1 MLHDTLLVEEKL
13 PLKAIASS
21 DEQEVDYTMEI
32 LNGWKK
38 KRARLKIRLHLFM
51 LALKN
56 YRSVNKAYKVLQQ
69 LYTFKNTLLGGSDTK
84 IVQVNGKYYHDIYAP
99 GFPCGAFNDYIEA
112 EFNRIVPI
120 TKKTNP
126 LTFIFFAITKKCP
139 LQCEHCFEWDNLNKK
154 ESLTLHD
161 LKAVT
166 KKFQEDGL
174 AQIHFSG
181 GEPMVRIKDLVELV
195 DSADKKSEF
204 YVLTSGYNFTE
215 ANAKALKNA
224 GVTGVVISLDH
235 FDAEKHNAFRG
246 FKDCYNDVL
255 KAIKNA
261 QQQNFVVAVSICVTK
276 SFITWQNLLKYAE
289 LVRSLKVPFIQ
300 LLEPKAVGHYKGKD
314 VFLDE
319 THLSILEK
327 FYKTLNFGPAYKDY
341 PVIIYHG
348 YHQRRVGCL
357 SGGDR
362 NLYIDSD
369 GYVNA
374 CPFCHTKN
382 FNIKDALANKTDIQA
397 SVKASGCQS
406 Y

>member
-1 MLHDTLLVEEKL
+1 MLNNTLLVEEET
-13 PLKAIASS
+13 PAKAIAFT
-21 DEQEVDYTMEI
+21 DEQAVDYKMEI

-38 KRARLKIRLHLFM
+38 KRARLIIRLHLFK
-51 LALKN
+51 LALRN
-56 YRSVNKAYKVLQQ
+56 YRSVSKAYKVLQQ

-99 GFPCGAFNDYIEA
+99 GFPSKAFDDYIEA
-112 EFNRIVPI
+112 EFTRILPI
-120 TKKTNP
+120 AKKTNP

-139 LQCEHCFEWDNLNKK
+139 LQCEHCFEWDNLNKR

-166 KKFQEDGL
+166 KKFQDDGL
-174 AQIHFSG
+174 AQIHLSG

-195 DSADKKSEF
+195 NTADKKSEF
-204 YVLTSGYNFTE
+204 YVLTSGYNFTTV
-215 ANAKALKNA
+215 NAKALKNA

-246 FKDCYNDVL
+246 FKNCYADVF
-255 KAIKNA
+255 KAIKHA
-261 QQQNFVVAVSICVTK
+261 QQQNLMVAVTICVTK
-276 SFITWQNLLKYAE
+276 SFITWENLLKYAD
-289 LVRSLKVPFIQ
+289 LIKSLHVPFIQ

-319 THLSILEK
+319 AHLLLLEK
-327 FYKTLNFGPAYKDY
+327 FYQTLNFNPVYKDY

-374 CPFCHTKN
+374 CPFCQTKN
-382 FNIKDALANKTDIQA
+382 FNIKDALADKTDVQA
-397 SVKASGCQS
+397 LVKARGCQA

>member
-1 MLHDTLLVEEKL
+1 M
-13 PLKAIASS
+13 
-21 DEQEVDYTMEI
+21 
-32 LNGWKK
+32 
-38 KRARLKIRLHLFM
+38 
-51 LALKN
+51 
-56 YRSVNKAYKVLQQ
+56 
-69 LYTFKNTLLGGSDTK
+69 
-84 IVQVNGKYYHDIYAP
+84 
-99 GFPCGAFNDYIEA
+99 
-112 EFNRIVPI
+112 
-120 TKKTNP
+120 
-126 LTFIFFAITKKCP
+126 
-139 LQCEHCFEWDNLNKK
+139 
-154 ESLTLHD
+154 
-161 LKAVT
+161 
-166 KKFQEDGL
+166 
-174 AQIHFSG
+174 
-181 GEPMVRIKDLVELV
+181 
-195 DSADKKSEF
+195 
-204 YVLTSGYNFTE
+204 
-215 ANAKALKNA
+215 
-224 GVTGVVISLDH
+224 
-235 FDAEKHNAFRG
+235 
-246 FKDCYNDVL
+246 
-255 KAIKNA
+255 
-261 QQQNFVVAVSICVTK
+261 AVSICVTK

>member
-1 MLHDTLLVEEKL
+1 MLNDQLLIEEEY
-13 PLKAIASS
+13 PVKAIAFSI
-21 DEQEVDYTMEI
+21 EQAVDYKMEI
-32 LNGWKK
+32 LNGFKK
-38 KRARLKIRLHLFM
+38 KRARLIIRLHLFI

-99 GFPCGAFNDYIEA
+99 GFPSKAFNDYVEA
-112 EFNRIVPI
+112 EFHRILPI
-120 TKKTNP
+120 AKKANP

-154 ESLTLHD
+154 ESLTLSD
-161 LKAVT
+161 LQAVT
-166 KKFQEDGL
+166 KKFQDDGL

-181 GEPMVRIKDLVELV
+181 GEPMVRIKDLVELINT
-195 DSADKKSEF
+195 ADKKSEF
-204 YVLTSGYNFTE
+204 YVLTSGYNFTL
-215 ANAKALKNA
+215 ANAKALKNS

-235 FDAEKHNAFRG
+235 FDAEKHNVFRG

-255 KAIKNA
+255 QAIKNA
-261 QQQNFVVAVSICVTK
+261 QQQNLVVAVSICVTK
-276 SFITWQNLLKYAE
+276 SFITWNNLLKYAD
-289 LVRSLKVPFIQ
+289 LVKSLKVPFIQ

-314 VFLDE
+314 VFLNE
-319 THLSILEK
+319 THFSILEK
-327 FYKTLNFGPAYKDY
+327 FYQTLNFDPAYKDY

-382 FNIKDALANKTDIQA
+382 FNIKEALANGTNVQA